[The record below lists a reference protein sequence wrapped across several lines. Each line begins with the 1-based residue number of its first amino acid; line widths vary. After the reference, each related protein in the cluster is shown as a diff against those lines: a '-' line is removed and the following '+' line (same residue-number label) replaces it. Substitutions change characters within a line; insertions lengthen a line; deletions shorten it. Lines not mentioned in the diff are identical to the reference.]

1 MDALVDGI
9 LAEVSA
15 RGSDPSLLRILRLRV
30 VAAAMLGKRKVLLNV
45 GAEYAT
51 VRDCTARV
59 LKDLRPLAFVD
70 PKVQNS
76 SLSYC
81 VSDPCPHPYP
91 NLNRAREG
99 GYV

>member
-70 PKVQNS
+70 PKVQNPS
-76 SLSYC
+76 GPLL
-81 VSDPCPHPYP
+81 VSF
-91 NLNRAREG
+91 
-99 GYV
+99 

>member
-59 LKDLRPLAFVD
+59 LKDLRPLASQILLAVAGII
-70 PKVQNS
+70 K
-76 SLSYC
+76 
-81 VSDPCPHPYP
+81 
-91 NLNRAREG
+91 G
-99 GYV
+99 